1 MLWLRLGVGL
11 PFHGPG
17 FTLYVKRWSRLT
29 HANGAS
35 LPALIDAERLGIPA
49 HAWEMATAQTLLNGS
64 C

>member
-1 MLWLRLGVGL
+1 VGL

-35 LPALIDAERLGIPA
+35 LPALIDAELLGIPA
-49 HAWEMATAQTLLNGS
+49 HAWEMATAQTLLNNS